1 MLHPDV
7 QAEIILS
14 FQEEKRRQFVQMRER
29 ERATVALRPPFRARL
44 LRLSGDALIAAGR
57 GLQHLA
63 GPQAAEFE
71 HKRLGEV
78 T

>member
-29 ERATVALRPPFRARL
+29 NRAAAALRPPFRARL
-44 LRLSGDALIAAGR
+44 LRLSGDALIAAGS
-57 GLQHLA
+57 GLQRLA
-63 GPQAAEFE
+63 GPQATELE

-78 T
+78 A

>member
-29 ERATVALRPPFRARL
+29 EQNAAARRRPARARL
-44 LRLSGDALIAAGR
+44 LRRSGDALIAAGR
-57 GLQHLA
+57 GLQRLA
-63 GPQAAEFE
+63 GPPTELEQ
-71 HKRLGEV
+71 HLGKV
-78 T
+78 G

>member
-29 ERATVALRPPFRARL
+29 ERAAAALRPPFRARL
-44 LRLSGDALIAAGR
+44 LRLSGDALIAAGH
-57 GLQHLA
+57 GLQRLA

-78 T
+78 S